1 MMVGRTHSDGARVS
15 LGQSMGGY
23 AALYEER
30 ARIVAAD
37 HASDPRACA
46 VKIASA
52 RAAADSSTA
61 PRILSICATVAS
73 MAFTFALVFA
83 IQLLSS
89 YGNAAIGAAALACLF
104 PAALLL
110 VLLIMIVVV
119 GRANVRDKKIANL
132 DAMIYER
139 IVAEERER
147 RRAVDFEGLSNISHG
162 RIKGNAG

>member
-1 MMVGRTHSDGARVS
+1 MMVDGTHSDGARVAPT
-15 LGQSMGGY
+15 QPMDGY

-30 ARIVAAD
+30 ARIVAAE

-61 PRILSICATVAS
+61 PCILSICATVAS

-89 YGNAAIGAAALACLF
+89 YGNAAIGAAFAACVL
-104 PAALLL
+104 PGALLL
-110 VLLIMIVVV
+110 VLLIMIVVI
-119 GRANVRDKKIANL
+119 GRANARDRKIAIL

-139 IVAEERER
+139 IMAEERGR
-147 RRAVDFEGLSNISHG
+147 SRGSSCNRPFPVEGP
-162 RIKGNAG
+162 

>member
-1 MMVGRTHSDGARVS
+1 MMVDGTHSDGARVAPT
-15 LGQSMGGY
+15 QPMDGY

-30 ARIVAAD
+30 ARIVAAE

-61 PRILSICATVAS
+61 PCILSICATVAS

-89 YGNAAIGAAALACLF
+89 YGNAAIGAAFAACVL
-104 PAALLL
+104 PGALLL

-119 GRANVRDKKIANL
+119 GRANVRDKKIAIL
-132 DAMIYER
+132 DAMINER
-139 IVAEERER
+139 IVAKER
-147 RRAVDFEGLSNISHG
+147 
-162 RIKGNAG
+162 

>member
-1 MMVGRTHSDGARVS
+1 MMVDGMHLDGARVAPT
-15 LGQSMGGY
+15 QPMEGY

-30 ARIVAAD
+30 ARIVAAE

-61 PRILSICATVAS
+61 PCILSICATVAS

-89 YGNAAIGAAALACLF
+89 YGNAAIGAAFTARLF
-104 PAALLL
+104 PGALLL

-119 GRANVRDKKIANL
+119 GRANARDKRIAIL
-132 DAMIYER
+132 DAMIHER
-139 IVAEERER
+139 IVAKERER
-147 RRAVDFEGLSNISHG
+147 LQKADPQKSGNIP
-162 RIKGNAG
+162 ALE